1 MKTDRIF
8 AIVLRNL
15 YTFRRNIERVFDA
28 FYGPIISLII
38 WGLTSVYISKISE
51 NLTPILFFIVS
62 GLSFWLLVERSQYE
76 TNVALLEDIWSRN
89 ISNIFISPLK
99 FWEWIIGVTIIGIF
113 KSIMSFVTA
122 FIVAFILYKINFFM
136 YGFYL
141 IPFILL
147 LLMTGWWISFLITGA
162 ILRYGTRVQ
171 SFAWNLA
178 FILVPFSGV
187 YYPIS
192 SLPEWAQKISVILPT
207 TYVFDGIRQVV
218 LYHTLDIR
226 NLFISFL
233 LNMLYITLSLLFIKR
248 SYDKMIK
255 LGMLQLV

>member
-1 MKTDRIF
+1 MKIHRIF
-8 AIVLRNL
+8 AIVLRNF
-15 YTFRRNIERVFDA
+15 YTFRRSIERVFDA
-28 FYGPIISLII
+28 FYGPTMNLVI
-38 WGLTSVYISKISE
+38 WGLTSAYISKISE
-51 NLTPILFFIVS
+51 NLTPILFLIVS
-62 GLSFWLLVERSQYE
+62 GLSFWILVERSQYE
-76 TNVALLEDIWSRN
+76 SNVALLEDIWSKN

-113 KSIMSFVTA
+113 KSIMSLATA
-122 FIVAFILYKINFFM
+122 FIVAFVLYKINFFI

-171 SFAWNLA
+171 AFAWNLV

-187 YYPIS
+187 YYPTH
-192 SLPEWAQKISVILPT
+192 SLPEWAQKISAVLPT
-207 TYVFDGIRQVV
+207 TYIFDGIRQII
-218 LYHTLDIR
+218 LHHTLDIR
-226 NLFISFL
+226 NLYISLF
-233 LNMLYITLSLLFIKR
+233 LNMLYITLSLVFVKK

-255 LGMLQLV
+255 KGMLQLV